1 MISTLNIFDARLWES
16 VGERMHDRLKKDEIN
31 RKSLVSLLNYITK
44 EVMQI
49 NPTAAYIISLGSSML
64 SDNTI
69 DNLNPSLAGERLN
82 AGRMSV
88 RAGVKS

>member
-44 EVMQI
+44 EVTQI